1 MIRWGSFRIDELGVR
16 AAASIRGLVHLSLNM
31 EEPAFLAALARAH
44 PGEECQA
51 DPADSLL
58 VAACTELT
66 EYLEGRRRQFA
77 VPLDLRGTGFER
89 RVWEALREIP
99 YGRTCSYGELAMA
112 LGTPG
117 AVRAA
122 GAANGRNPIAVIV
135 PCHRVIGADGSLRG
149 YGGGLALKEKLLRLE
164 GAWPEARPGPVQLPL
179 AFGAQ

>member
-1 MIRWGSFRIDELGVR
+1 MIRWDSFRIDELAVCT
-16 AAASIRGLVHLSLNM
+16 AASIHGLVHLSLNM

-44 PGEECQA
+44 PGEEYQA

-58 VAACTELT
+58 VAVRTELT
-66 EYLEGRRRQFA
+66 EYFEGRRRQFA
-77 VPLDLRGTGFER
+77 IPLDLRGTGFER
-89 RVWEALREIP
+89 RVWEALRGIP
-99 YGRTCSYGELAMA
+99 YGRTCSYGELAAA

-117 AVRAA
+117 AVRAV

-164 GAWPEARPGPVQLPL
+164 GALPGARPAPVQLPL
-179 AFGAQ
+179 ALDAQ